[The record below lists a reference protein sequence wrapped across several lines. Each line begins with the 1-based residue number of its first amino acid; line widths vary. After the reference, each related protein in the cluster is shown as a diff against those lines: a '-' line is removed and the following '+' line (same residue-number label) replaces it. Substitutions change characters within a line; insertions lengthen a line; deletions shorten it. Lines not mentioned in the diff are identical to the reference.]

1 MNVTT
6 AVNCLA
12 AIAQEARL
20 NIFRTLVQAGDAGL
34 SAGVMS
40 AQLQIP
46 NSTLSFHLKALMH
59 AGLITAR
66 QESRFIYYA
75 ADYAQMNGLLA
86 YLTEHCC
93 AGVPCCPPVNCQ
105 PLACQ
110 PISHSEPL
118 SHL

>member
-6 AVNCLA
+6 AVELLG

-20 NIFRTLVQAGDAGL
+20 NIYRLLVQAGAPGL

-40 AQLQIP
+40 AQLNIP

-75 ADYAQMNGLLA
+75 ANYAQMNALLA

-93 AGVPCCPPVNCQ
+93 AGVPCCPPSFCQ
-105 PLACQ
+105 PVLNPQ
-110 PISHSEPL
+110 S
-118 SHL
+118 